1 MSYIDGL
8 PFLMMLIRIFCIAS
22 GTHENDTEPTCKHK
36 EDGIEYAKKDGVI
49 RAPQREIPWER
60 AVTIFSGQ

>member
-1 MSYIDGL
+1 
-8 PFLMMLIRIFCIAS
+8 MMLIRIFCIAS